1 MRGKQKQYLIL
12 GLGRFGSSLA
22 KNLCKLGHEVLAVDR
37 DENLVDDI
45 APYVTQAV
53 QADATDEA
61 ALAALGVRN
70 FDAAIVAIGNV
81 RDSILISVLCKE
93 SGVPCVIA
101 KAVDELHA
109 KVLRKVGVDRVVY
122 PERDM
127 GLRVA
132 KSLVSPN
139 FLEMIELNSE
149 YALVELVCPSTWLNR
164 TLVDANIRRNWGV
177 SVIGIRRGEEFL
189 VSPGADMKLLAG
201 DVLLILGKQSDID
214 KINEK

>member
-1 MRGKQKQYLIL
+1 MRSKQKQYLVL

-22 KNLCKLGHEVLAVDR
+22 QNLCKLGHEVLAVDQ
-37 DENLVDDI
+37 DESLVNDL
-45 APYVTQAV
+45 APYVTQSV

-61 ALAALGVRN
+61 ALEALGVRN

-81 RDSILISVLCKE
+81 RDSILVSVLCKE
-93 SGVPCVIA
+93 AGVPYLIA

-139 FLEMIELNSE
+139 LLEMIELNNE
-149 YALVELVCPSTWLNR
+149 YSLVEAVCPAAWQNQS
-164 TLVDANIRRNWGV
+164 LVALNIRRNWGV
-177 SVIGIRRGEEFL
+177 SVIGIRRGQDFL
-189 VSPGADMKLLAG
+189 VSPSADATLAPD
-201 DVLLILGKQSDID
+201 DVLLLLGKQIAID
-214 KINEK
+214 KINQK

>member
-1 MRGKQKQYLIL
+1 MRSKQKQYLVL
-12 GLGRFGSSLA
+12 GIGRFGSSLA
-22 KNLCKLGHEVLAVDR
+22 KNLYKLGHEVLAVDR

-61 ALAALGVRN
+61 ALEALGVRN
-70 FDAAIVAIGNV
+70 YDAAIVATGNV

-93 SGVPCVIA
+93 AGVPCV
-101 KAVDELHA
+101 HA

-149 YALVELVCPSTWLNR
+149 YALVELVCPNAWLNR
-164 TLVDANIRRNWGV
+164 TLVDINIRRNWGV

>member
-1 MRGKQKQYLIL
+1 MRSKQKQFLVL
-12 GLGRFGSSLA
+12 GIGRFGSSLA
-22 KNLCKLGHEVLAVDR
+22 KNLYKLGHEVLAVDR
-37 DENLVDDI
+37 DENLVDGI

-61 ALAALGVRN
+61 ALEALGVRN
-70 FDAAIVAIGNV
+70 YDAAIVATGNV

-93 SGVPCVIA
+93 AGVPCVIT

-149 YALVELVCPSTWLNR
+149 YALVELVCPNAWLNR
-164 TLVDANIRRNWGV
+164 TLVDINIRRNWGV

>member
-1 MRGKQKQYLIL
+1 MRSKQKQYLVL

-22 KNLCKLGHEVLAVDR
+22 QNLCKLGHEVLAVDQ
-37 DENLVDDI
+37 DESLVNDL

-61 ALAALGVRN
+61 ALEALGVRN

-81 RDSILISVLCKE
+81 RDSILVSVLCKE
-93 SGVPCVIA
+93 AGVPYLIA

-139 FLEMIELNSE
+139 LLEMIELNNE
-149 YALVELVCPSTWLNR
+149 YSLVEVVCPAAWQNQS
-164 TLVDANIRRNWGV
+164 LVALNIRRNWGV
-177 SVIGIRRGEEFL
+177 SVIGIRRRQDFL
-189 VSPGADMKLLAG
+189 VSPSADATLAPD
-201 DVLLILGKQSDID
+201 DVLLLLGKQTAID
-214 KINEK
+214 KINQK

>member
-1 MRGKQKQYLIL
+1 MRSKQKQFLVL
-12 GLGRFGSSLA
+12 GIGRFGSSLA

-61 ALAALGVRN
+61 ALEALGVRN
-70 FDAAIVAIGNV
+70 YDAAIVATGNV

-93 SGVPCVIA
+93 AGVPCVIT

-109 KVLRKVGVDRVVY
+109 KVLRKVGVD
-122 PERDM
+122 
-127 GLRVA
+127 
-132 KSLVSPN
+132 
-139 FLEMIELNSE
+139 SE
-149 YALVELVCPSTWLNR
+149 YALVELVCPNAWLNR
-164 TLVDANIRRNWGV
+164 TLVDINIRRNWGV

>member
-1 MRGKQKQYLIL
+1 MRSKQKQYLVI
-12 GLGRFGSSLA
+12 GLGRFGDSLA
-22 KNLCKLGHEVLAVDR
+22 RNLSKLGHEVLAVDT
-37 DENLVDDI
+37 DEELVSNI
-45 APYVTQAV
+45 SPYVTQAV
-53 QADATDEA
+53 QANATEEA

-81 RDSILISVLCKE
+81 RDSILVSVLCKE
-93 SGVPCVIA
+93 SGVPCVIT

-139 FLEMIELNSE
+139 FLELVELNNE
-149 YALVELVCPSTWLNR
+149 YALMEVICPSTWQR
-164 TLVDANIRRNWGV
+164 HTLIDLNIRRNWGV
-177 SVIGIRRGEEFL
+177 SIIAIHRGEDFI
-189 VSPGADMKLLAG
+189 VSPGADTVLQPG
-201 DVLLILGKQSDID
+201 DVLLTLGKQTDID
-214 KINEK
+214 RISEK

>member
-53 QADATDEA
+53 QAVATDEA
-61 ALAALGVRN
+61 ALEALGVRN

-81 RDSILISVLCKE
+81 RDSSLISVLCKE
-93 SGVPCVIA
+93 AGVPCVIA

-109 KVLRKVGVDRVVY
+109 KVLRKVGVDRV
-122 PERDM
+122 D
-127 GLRVA
+127 
-132 KSLVSPN
+132 
-139 FLEMIELNSE
+139 
-149 YALVELVCPSTWLNR
+149 
-164 TLVDANIRRNWGV
+164 
-177 SVIGIRRGEEFL
+177 
-189 VSPGADMKLLAG
+189 
-201 DVLLILGKQSDID
+201 
-214 KINEK
+214 